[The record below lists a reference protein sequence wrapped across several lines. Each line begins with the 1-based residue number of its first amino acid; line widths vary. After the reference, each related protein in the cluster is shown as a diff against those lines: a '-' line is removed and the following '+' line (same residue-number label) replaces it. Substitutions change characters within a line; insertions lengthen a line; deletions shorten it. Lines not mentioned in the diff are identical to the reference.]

1 MKQGNNKIVP
11 MPYEGPSS
19 ALIIC
24 VAKCQMCLKSH
35 RKLEKAILIHL
46 FENWIANVRVIST
59 FLPKWDSVL
68 TTQAGAILIES
79 RTYVFS
85 FY

>member
-19 ALIIC
+19 ALIIY
-24 VAKCQMCLKSH
+24 VATCQMCLKSH

-46 FENWIANVRVIST
+46 FEN
-59 FLPKWDSVL
+59 
-68 TTQAGAILIES
+68 
-79 RTYVFS
+79 
-85 FY
+85 